1 MGSYNTREIALT
13 ILKEVNHDGKYSNI
27 ALKNELKKYSLSKQ
41 DTAFITQLVYGTLEK
56 QITIDW
62 ILDSF
67 TKIKKKNPWLIN
79 ILRMGCYQILYLDR
93 VPNSAAC
100 NEAVKLTKKYVSKSL
115 SGYVNGVLRN
125 IARNIDN
132 IKTPSIA
139 KDPITYFMLKY
150 SCPRWLCNMW
160 LKQYGLDYMEFILD
174 SSALKDI
181 TTLRA
186 NTTKIDTD
194 KLIQNLYKLGLSEIE
209 KGIYMNDAL
218 RVKHIGNIE
227 ANPLYI
233 KGYYTVQSE
242 SSMLCVNAMDVS
254 SGERVLDA
262 CSAPGGKACY
272 MAQNMQNIGVVD
284 AWDIHPHRVSLI
296 EQNAKRLGVS
306 IVKAQQRDATIY
318 LDNYRN
324 LYDKVLLIC
333 PVPVWE

>member
-1 MGSYNTREIALT
+1 
-13 ILKEVNHDGKYSNI
+13 
-27 ALKNELKKYSLSKQ
+27 
-41 DTAFITQLVYGTLEK
+41 
-56 QITIDW
+56 
-62 ILDSF
+62 
-67 TKIKKKNPWLIN
+67 
-79 ILRMGCYQILYLDR
+79 
-93 VPNSAAC
+93 AC

-233 KGYYTVQSE
+233 KGY
-242 SSMLCVNAMDVS
+242 
-254 SGERVLDA
+254 
-262 CSAPGGKACY
+262 
-272 MAQNMQNIGVVD
+272 
-284 AWDIHPHRVSLI
+284 
-296 EQNAKRLGVS
+296 
-306 IVKAQQRDATIY
+306 
-318 LDNYRN
+318 
-324 LYDKVLLIC
+324 
-333 PVPVWE
+333 